1 MSLEKGMLSWELG
14 RKDSKGESPSKM
26 ASHSRTAKK
35 GSCISRQGNGA
46 VPAIL
51 KRRAKRFLG
60 VLLDI
65 KDKEKGQS

>member
-1 MSLEKGMLSWELG
+1 MLSWELG

-26 ASHSRTAKK
+26 ASHSRAAKE
-35 GSCISRQGNGA
+35 GSCISRQEEARGNGA

-51 KRRAKRFLG
+51 KCKAKRFLG

-65 KDKEKGQS
+65 KAKQKEQS